1 VIGSLFSGIG
11 LLDLGLERAGLGSP
25 TWQVEIDPWCR
36 KVLARHWPSAE
47 RFDDVRAFAPPSAD
61 VRVVCGGFPCQPHS
75 VAGKRLGAA
84 DERHLWPDY
93 ARIIREARP
102 SVVIIENVPGLR
114 TTELRGVLVDLA
126 ELGFDAEWTTF
137 SAGSIG
143 APHRRSRLW
152 IAATHPDRAS
162 VRGEPGWLSR
172 AIGAAQEAQSR
183 HDREVLDPN
192 SDGERH
198 QRPRDRAE
206 RARKPDADDGG
217 EVVAPDADGIG
228 RVEHAIRVA
237 TQRGWAGHCGWQLDP
252 SPRVDD
258 VGSRGMD
265 VGRRKKALGNGVVVA
280 CAELVGRAVKEACS
294 WT

>member
-25 TWQVEIDPWCR
+25 AWQVEIDPWCR

-93 ARIIREARP
+93 ARIIREAAP
-102 SVVIIENVPGLR
+102 AVVIIENVPGLR
-114 TTELRGVLVDLA
+114 TTELRGVLADLA

-137 SAGSIG
+137 SAGSLG
-143 APHRRSRLW
+143 APHRRSRIW

-162 VRGEPGWLSR
+162 VRGEPGWLAR
-172 AIGAAQEAQSR
+172 AVGTAQQAQSR
-183 HDREVLDPN
+183 HDREVLDP
-192 SDGERH
+192 DAAGIGP
-198 QRPRDRAE
+198 QGADRIEAE
-206 RARKPDADDGG
+206 RRTEALQPRK
-217 EVVAPDADGIG
+217 ELAPHADGIG

-237 TQRGWAGHCGWQLDP
+237 TQRGWARHCGWQLDP

-258 VGSRGMD
+258 GSTRELD

>member
-1 VIGSLFSGIG
+1 MIGSLFSGIG

-25 TWQVEIDPWCR
+25 AWQVELDPWCR

-47 RFDDVRAFAPPSAD
+47 RFDDVRAFAPPSTD

-102 SVVIIENVPGLR
+102 AVVIVENVPGLR
-114 TTELRGVLVDLA
+114 TTELRGVLADLA

-137 SAGSIG
+137 SAGSLG
-143 APHRRSRLW
+143 APHRRNRIW
-152 IAATHPDRAS
+152 IAATHPDRVG
-162 VRGEPGWLSR
+162 VRLEPGWLAR

-183 HDREVLDPN
+183 HDREVMD
-192 SDGERH
+192 SDT
-198 QRPRDRAE
+198 
-206 RARKPDADDGG
+206 
-217 EVVAPDADGIG
+217 DGIG
-228 RVEHAIRVA
+228 RVEHAISVA
-237 TQRGWAGHCGWQLDP
+237 TQRGWTRHCGWQLDP

-258 VGSRGMD
+258 GSTRGLD
-265 VGRRKKALGNGVVVA
+265 IGRRKKALGNGVVVA

-294 WT
+294 WI

>member
-1 VIGSLFSGIG
+1 MIGSLFSGIG

-25 TWQVEIDPWCR
+25 AWQVELDPWCR

-47 RFDDVRAFAPPSAD
+47 RFDDVRAFAPPSTD

-93 ARIIREARP
+93 ARIIREAEP
-102 SVVIIENVPGLR
+102 AVVIVENVPGLR
-114 TTELRGVLVDLA
+114 TTELRGVLADLA
-126 ELGFDAEWTTF
+126 ELGFDAEWSTF
-137 SAGSIG
+137 SAGSLG
-143 APHRRSRLW
+143 APHRRNRIW
-152 IAATHPDRAS
+152 IAATHPDRVD
-162 VRGEPGWLSR
+162 VRLEPGWLAR
-172 AIGAAQEAQSR
+172 AVGAAQEAQSR
-183 HDREVLDPN
+183 HDREILDPDAAGLGFEGGDRPPPRRRTA
-192 SDGERH
+192 SQQPREELVTYPDG
-198 QRPRDRAE
+198 
-206 RARKPDADDGG
+206 
-217 EVVAPDADGIG
+217 VG

-237 TQRGWAGHCGWQLDP
+237 TQRGWAGNCGWQLDP

-258 VGSRGMD
+258 GSARGLD

>member
-1 VIGSLFSGIG
+1 MIGSLFSGIG

-25 TWQVEIDPWCR
+25 AWQVEIDPWCR

-47 RFDDVRAFAPPSAD
+47 RFDDVRAFTPPAAS

-75 VAGKRLGAA
+75 VAGKRRGAA

-102 SVVIIENVPGLR
+102 AVVIIENVPGLR

-126 ELGFDAEWTTF
+126 ELGFDAEWATF

-143 APHRRSRLW
+143 APHRRDRIW
-152 IAATHPDRAS
+152 IVASHPDRVI
-162 VRGEPGWLSR
+162 VRLEPGWLSR
-172 AIGAAQEAQSR
+172 AVGTAQEIQSRRDREGLASDAFGVGQQGGDGPSPRRWSAAQR
-183 HDREVLDPN
+183 LREDVA
-192 SDGERH
+192 SDT
-198 QRPRDRAE
+198 
-206 RARKPDADDGG
+206 DG
-217 EVVAPDADGIG
+217 VG
-228 RVEHAIRVA
+228 RVEQAIRVA

-258 VGSRGMD
+258 GRTRGVD